1 MKHALLRILAS
12 IIPLLSVGFFAM
24 SAKAATVR
32 IQAPAEVVVGQTF
45 QVRYTVLDAKAIDT
59 VRLIGQYTPALL
71 SLSTMSPSG
80 QLDSKSPSTAFNQAN
95 GTFSYGAFTIA
106 GAMDGSVGA
115 GAFTFKA
122 LEKGVATIQ
131 LNSGSLVLSSGEN
144 QLAGL
149 ASAQIRIVDP
159 KATEE
164 VRVQPSSTSS
174 TLVVK
179 SSSHPNQN
187 AWYRDSEVTLQWSAE
202 GNGIASVFIAFN
214 DQPEGPVTEKV
225 SNSGTKTF
233 TAPKDGVWY
242 AHVLVTYVDGR
253 RLRQDYRLQID
264 ATAPKTFALTSDY
277 QNIDATIPN
286 YLRFA
291 ALDDTSGIRE
301 YRVFEGDTLMATTTN
316 PYFEITGQV
325 GEKNYTVEAI
335 DLADNRTKSSIK
347 LVLGSDYS
355 VAEKS
360 SLTWVLLVGMFLV
373 MLTGFFVGM
382 LLMRRRKEEKEPEK
396 KLIHRTRKK

>member
-12 IIPLLSVGFFAM
+12 IIPLLSFGFFAM
-24 SAKAATVR
+24 SAKAATVS

-59 VRLIGQYTPALL
+59 VRFIGQYTPALL

-80 QLDSKSPSTAFNQAN
+80 QLDSKSPSTAFNQVN

-214 DQPEGPVTEKV
+214 DQPEKV
-225 SNSGTKTF
+225 
-233 TAPKDGVWY
+233 
-242 AHVLVTYVDGR
+242 
-253 RLRQDYRLQID
+253 Q
-264 ATAPKTFALTSDY
+264 
-277 QNIDATIPN
+277 
-286 YLRFA
+286 
-291 ALDDTSGIRE
+291 
-301 YRVFEGDTLMATTTN
+301 
-316 PYFEITGQV
+316 
-325 GEKNYTVEAI
+325 
-335 DLADNRTKSSIK
+335 
-347 LVLGSDYS
+347 
-355 VAEKS
+355 
-360 SLTWVLLVGMFLV
+360 
-373 MLTGFFVGM
+373 
-382 LLMRRRKEEKEPEK
+382 
-396 KLIHRTRKK
+396 

>member
-12 IIPLLSVGFFAM
+12 IIPMLSVGFFAM
-24 SAKAATVR
+24 SAKAATVS

-59 VRLIGQYTPALL
+59 VRFIGQFTPALL

-80 QLDSKSPSTAFNQAN
+80 QLDSKSPSTAFNQSN
-95 GTFSYGAFTIA
+95 GTFTYGAFTIA

-122 LEKGVATIQ
+122 LEKGVATVQ

-164 VRVQPSSTSS
+164 VRIQPSNTSS
-174 TLVVK
+174 TLIVK
-179 SSSHPNQN
+179 SASHPNQN
-187 AWYRDSEVTLQWSAE
+187 AWYRDGKISLEWSAA
-202 GNGIASVFIAFN
+202 GNSIASVFIAFN
-214 DQPEGPVTEKV
+214 DQPEGPATEKV
-225 SNSGTKTF
+225 INNGTKTF

-242 AHVLVTYVDGR
+242 AHVLVTYTDGR
-253 RLRQDYRLQID
+253 RLRHDYRFQID
-264 ATAPKTFALTSDY
+264 ATAPKSFALTSDY
-277 QNIDATIPN
+277 QSIDATIPN

-291 ALDDTSGIRE
+291 ALDDASGIRE
-301 YRVFEGDTLMATTTN
+301 YRVFDGDTLIATTTN
-316 PYFEITGQV
+316 PYFEITGEV
-325 GEKNYTVEAI
+325 GEKAYTVEAV
-335 DLADNRTKSSIK
+335 DWADNRTRSTVK
-347 LVLGSDYS
+347 LSLGSGYTI
-355 VAEKS
+355 AEKS
-360 SLTWVLLVGMFLV
+360 SLTWVIFAGMLLV